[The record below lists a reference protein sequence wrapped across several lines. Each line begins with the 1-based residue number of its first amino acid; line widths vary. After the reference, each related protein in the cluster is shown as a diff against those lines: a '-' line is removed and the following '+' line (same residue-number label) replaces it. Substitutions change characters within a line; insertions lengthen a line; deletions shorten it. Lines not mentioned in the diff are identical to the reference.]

1 MQKSLSLPYWL
12 EAFIQHEKKNVYEHK
27 KEMQDTLNFI
37 KKFERNWVIL
47 KSVTIL
53 DNLS

>member
-37 KKFERNWVIL
+37 KKFER
-47 KSVTIL
+47 KE
-53 DNLS
+53 